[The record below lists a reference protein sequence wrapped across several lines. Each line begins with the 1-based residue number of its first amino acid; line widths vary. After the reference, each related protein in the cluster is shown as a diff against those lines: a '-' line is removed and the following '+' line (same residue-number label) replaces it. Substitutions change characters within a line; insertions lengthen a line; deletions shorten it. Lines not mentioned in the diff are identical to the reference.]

1 MASALNNDPNENV
14 TEETLWNEVAQKT
27 RNVILRNVIQC
38 ADGKPKRLSLLRVC
52 TEKKVIN
59 PHDLFTAKRVRAG
72 DIVEI
77 RSQTVNAYI
86 QSQLKVAAKCSH
98 DE

>member
-1 MASALNNDPNENV
+1 M
-14 TEETLWNEVAQKT
+14 T
-27 RNVILRNVIQC
+27 VIRFVL
-38 ADGKPKRLSLLRVC
+38 PEWTS
-52 TEKKVIN
+52 EKKVIN
-59 PHDLFTAKRVRAG
+59 PHDLYTAKRIRTG